1 MRATVHGG
9 ADPHYLVAMIMLLAL
24 AAATAHP
31 AANSR
36 AALLQSVR
44 IEFRQTDLNHDGVL
58 TRAEVQKRVAHMK
71 VNVADHDLAARQVQ
85 MLTDLWFARGDV
97 NHDGKITLKETEA
110 TALAVFNRYDT
121 NHDGLISPAERH
133 VGSAA
138 MMAAPAGKAPEG
150 R

>member
-1 MRATVHGG
+1 MSS
-9 ADPHYLVAMIMLLAL
+9 
-24 AAATAHP
+24 AAAHP

-36 AALLQSVR
+36 SALLQSVR
-44 IEFRQTDLNHDGVL
+44 IEFRQTDLDHDGVL
-58 TRAEVQKRVAHMK
+58 TRAEVEKRVARMK
-71 VNVADHDLAARQVQ
+71 VNVADHDLAAKQVQ
-85 MLTDLWFARGDV
+85 MLTDLWFARGDLDH
-97 NHDGKITLKETEA
+97 NGKITLKETEA

-138 MMAAPAGKAPEG
+138 MMAVPAGKAPEG